1 MKLGQNSAFGLLG
14 FLQSLQQG
22 QEQQNQRREQLLQ
35 QKQQDFDQERQF
47 GLQKQQADIA
57 KAAAD
62 RAAEEAAFAQQ
73 ERIRLAP
80 VRKLETDTALGAP
93 VRDATAL
100 VTKFK
105 NQRTDIDGKIAELTG
120 KLLST
125 RDPAARQALG
135 TLITQFQ
142 RSKAD
147 LSGSLQSELK
157 AVAGLPDVN
166 PYLQQFGGTV
176 DPNQKQGGDISVDG
190 IVNLP
195 LPPLT
200 KDDRDAIRAAGEKY
214 NLGALA
220 TPYFSLPSLSTRMQT
235 ATDVYGNA
243 VNYKVGDIVNPTG
256 GIDYNRFVSE
266 NMIPI
271 QAMIQAQIGAGKS
284 VFASP
289 KEVLKDQFG
298 EDERLWPVDVDDK
311 NNVIPKTGKDGKSWL
326 QGLSPVDRQRVIAGI
341 RPFINID
348 EATQRGIDLRHA
360 TALKAIEAQRE
371 DFEARRAQ
379 IFKNAETK
387 YEAEHKGTSSTSSL
401 TSAPEFMIARDD
413 YKATLGDAS
422 DGVAADLV
430 MARALE
436 KMPAPDELANLFNG
450 DPNAINVPPKIL
462 ASFFATRARYAEGLL
477 TKQKQGLATDARALA
492 TKTYM
497 VSQVRSIASQQ
508 AKETLKTKIGK
519 MDDYKNGRNS
529 KQLASIMTWIN
540 SQ

>member
-35 QKQQDFDQERQF
+35 QKQQDFEQERQF

-62 RAAEEAAFAQQ
+62 RAAEEAEFARS
-73 ERIRLAP
+73 ERDRLAP
-80 VRKLETDTALGAP
+80 VRKLETATALGVP

-135 TLITQFQ
+135 ALITQFQ

-220 TPYFSLPSLSTRMQT
+220 TPYFALPSLSTRTQT
-235 ATDVYGNA
+235 ATDVFGNA
-243 VNYKVGDIVNPTG
+243 VNYKVGDIVNPAG
-256 GIDYNRFVSE
+256 GIDYNKFVSE

-311 NNVIPKTGKDGKSWL
+311 GNVIPKTGKDGKSWL
-326 QGLSPVDRQRVIAGI
+326 QGLSPVERQRVIAGI

-379 IFKNAETK
+379 IFKNAEIK
-387 YEAEHKGTSSTSSL
+387 YEAAHKGTSGTNLST
-401 TSAPEFMIARDD
+401 APEFLIARDT
-413 YKATLGDAS
+413 YRETLGEVS
-422 DGVAADLV
+422 DGVAGDEV
-430 MARALE
+430 MGKALA
-436 KMPAPDELANLFNG
+436 KAPAPDELANLFGG
-450 DPNAINVPPKIL
+450 DPNAINVPPRIL
-462 ASFFATRARYAEGLL
+462 AAFFNNRASVSRSLLASQRATIAGTPQEIAAK
-477 TKQKQGLATDARALA
+477 TFALG
-492 TKTYM
+492 
-497 VSQVRSIASQQ
+497 QVRNIAS
-508 AKETLKTKIGK
+508 AKAKQDLKKYVNNLP
-519 MDDYKNGRNS
+519 DYKEGKNAEQY
-529 KQLASIMTWIN
+529 KSIMAWIN